1 MTNGSKRK
9 IWVSDIIGEDYKKWE
24 RRKILLGFGTGRG
37 KTRFALNVYSRYAIN
52 QGKSVLYLCNRKTL
66 KTQVKDSIKLYGV
79 SKVDCNSYQKLSQII
94 LKGDDIPEYD
104 VYICDESHFFL
115 ADAEFNLYT
124 DVVYEYIMNR
134 IRSTVI
140 YMTATY
146 KNIFGRIEKDI
157 KQRHELE
164 PLKYYLPT
172 EYDYVEKIL
181 WFQGQ
186 KGSVKGI
193 VDKILRESPDDK
205 IMYFCNSLT
214 KMQKFYLDYSPDKGM
229 GEDDKFIQ
237 DSPLRFMKFMCS
249 NYNDNN
255 EDDIDENEDIK
266 KKNKPKKKD
275 KNQFIRKHCSDDAI
289 YYDDKTGGYTFD
301 GRVLVTTKV
310 LDNGVDFKDKKI
322 RHIICDVFDI
332 ESAIQCLGRKRV
344 LDENDTCI
352 FYLRDYQHYEVNLF
366 LDSITKNLESP
377 RLFLKDRSKWIS
389 EYGKDRSYKDYTIY
403 FDFDMKNDWTIN
415 TLRYDKLLH
424 DEKLVGN
431 MKRKITSYKAEILD
445 YLGATVDGKSI
456 DMEVIIAEKQIDSI
470 EIYLKKHI
478 GIRLS
483 KQQQQEF
490 VKLCNLRDRFNRL
503 QKSIGSIQQ
512 YLSSMKYPYEIT
524 SNRFKENGRQVRH
537 WIISCKKPP

>member
-1 MTNGSKRK
+1 M
-9 IWVSDIIGEDYKKWE
+9 
-24 RRKILLGFGTGRG
+24 
-37 KTRFALNVYSRYAIN
+37 
-52 QGKSVLYLCNRKTL
+52 
-66 KTQVKDSIKLYGV
+66 
-79 SKVDCNSYQKLSQII
+79 
-94 LKGDDIPEYD
+94 
-104 VYICDESHFFL
+104 YICDEAHFFL

-124 DVVYEYIMNR
+124 DVVYEYIFNR
-134 IRSTVI
+134 VHSTVI

-157 KQRHELE
+157 KKNNESN

-172 EYDYVEKIL
+172 DYNYVEKVL
-181 WFQGQ
+181 WFKGQ

-193 VDKILRESPDDK
+193 VDKILRESPDEK

-249 NYNDNN
+249 NYD
-255 EDDIDENEDIK
+255 EDEEDGDKKEKSKEK
-266 KKNKPKKKD
+266 KKSKTRKD

-289 YYDDKTGGYTFD
+289 YYDNKTGGYTFD

-332 ESAIQCLGRKRV
+332 ESAIQCLGRKRI
-344 LDENDTCI
+344 LDENDTCV
-352 FYLRDYQHYEVNLF
+352 FYIRDYQYYEVNLF
-366 LDSITKNLESP
+366 LDTIAKNLKSP
-377 RLFLKDRSKWIS
+377 RLFLEDRSKWIS

-424 DEKLVGN
+424 DEKLVTD
-431 MKRKITSYKAEILD
+431 MKNKVTSYKEEILN
-445 YLGATVDGKSI
+445 YLGDTVDGKNV
-456 DMEVIIAEKQIDSI
+456 DMEDIIAEKQMDSI

-478 GIRLS
+478 GIRMS

-503 QKSIGSIQQ
+503 QKSIGSIMQ
-512 YLSSMKYPYEIT
+512 YLSDMKYPYEIR
-524 SNRFKENGRQVRH
+524 SERFKENGKQIRH